1 MDPPWVILIWQVV
14 GGLIWDEN
22 GDWIM
27 GFARNIG
34 ITTSFQVPRYGQ
46 FVMVFRCVLI
56 GNFLML
62 KLI

>member
-1 MDPPWVILIWQVV
+1 MV
-14 GGLIWDEN
+14 GGLIRVEN
-22 GDWIM
+22 GDWIV